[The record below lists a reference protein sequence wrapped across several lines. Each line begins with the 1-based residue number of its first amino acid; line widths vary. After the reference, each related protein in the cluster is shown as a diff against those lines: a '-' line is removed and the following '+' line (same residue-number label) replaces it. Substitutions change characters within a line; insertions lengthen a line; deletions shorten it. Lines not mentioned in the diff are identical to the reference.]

1 MLAFHS
7 PSLMTRDFQEVEER
21 ESPKMY
27 FPALDGLRFLAF
39 FLVFTHHHHLFSTI
53 PYFTFLHTHGWI
65 GVDLFFVLSVYLIT
79 KLLTKE
85 FEKTAAIDLTKFFF
99 RRILRIW
106 PVYFLLIG
114 LSMAIF
120 FYLHGDF
127 TEEIVFRFL
136 GLITFSDNIL
146 TAIYG
151 FNPIPFVNHFW
162 SISYEFQLY
171 LLLPFIILFLSRITP
186 KKRVAF
192 ISCSFLILLVVR
204 SFWDALHLSST
215 AIWVLPITHF
225 DPILLGIL
233 IGFGDL
239 DSLINKIPAGISGIL
254 GGLLF
259 LILAYFGHNQFIPI
273 YLIAGLSSSLVLIAV
288 LNTGIWQDL
297 FSHQV
302 LVFLGKR
309 SYGLYLFHLLGNG
322 VAAFLIKNLSFLP
335 SGSLASFCYSLSF
348 TITASIL
355 SYKIIERPFL
365 IRKKKYEFIGTRPV

>member
-7 PSLMTRDFQEVEER
+7 PSLMTRDFQEVEEK
-21 ESPKMY
+21 ESPKLY

-39 FLVFTHHHHLFSTI
+39 FLVFTHHHHLFSAL
-53 PYFTFLHTHGWI
+53 PYVTFLHTHGWI

-106 PVYFLLIG
+106 PVYFLLTG

-120 FYLHGDF
+120 FYLHRGF
-127 TEEIVFRFL
+127 NEEIVFRFL
-136 GLITFSDNIL
+136 GLITFSDNVF

-171 LLLPFIILFLSRITP
+171 LLLPFIILFLSRLTP
-186 KKRVAF
+186 KERVAF
-192 ISCSFLILLVVR
+192 ISCSFLILLVARFFLGV
-204 SFWDALHLSST
+204 FHFSST
-215 AIWVLPITHF
+215 AIWVMPITHF

-239 DSLINKIPAGISGIL
+239 DSLVNKIPAGFSGFL

-259 LILAYFGHNQFIPI
+259 LILPCLGNNQFIPM
-273 YLIAGLSSSLVLIAV
+273 YLLAGLSSSLVLIAV
-288 LNTGIWQDL
+288 LNTGIWQYF

-302 LVFLGKR
+302 LVYLGKR
-309 SYGLYLFHLLGNG
+309 SYGLYLFHLFGNG

-335 SGSLASFCYSLSF
+335 SGSLASYCYSLSF
-348 TITASIL
+348 TVIASIL
-355 SYKIIERPFL
+355 SYQIIERPFL